1 MKKGL
6 FQSKAFSLLLIVAL
20 LFCMAPQFA
29 FTAYADESTQFEVSA
44 SDCQLIGEYMNED
57 LYYVTAP
64 VGTTEVVFKDVEG
77 NMTDGMIVGLL
88 SGYLEGTNVAPIAG
102 DFRATWETMN
112 SNDSITFEEG
122 AESLDYSNA
131 YFYFVADDDYN
142 MCSYVIQ
149 VPAAQEEITDFTS
162 NVGVKTG
169 PVEDGYTYYAYVN
182 DPDNP
187 NADPYG
193 YVTVESKADLY
204 TLTVPYGTQEVTLDF
219 GETETISYN
228 YTEDGHFL
236 EGSYPDPT
244 VGETTTTK
252 KVDSNN
258 DGIPDYIWVQKPYN
272 ADYSG
277 GEMLFVIELAYSY
290 TFTVSVDGVEMTEIE
305 YTPDNYSYQDYMTG
319 TTQTVGTYTVTIPAG
334 TTAVDLNFSDNVLCY
349 NYTRDG
355 QYLGGLYSDFET
367 GSPEALGVMVDY
379 SDSMTQAD
387 GEIDYIQ
394 VQTPYDSAWN
404 TTLLYTITFKYG
416 DVIGKEE
423 IQDVYEML
431 VAKAA
436 KLMESDANATFKV
449 GDWFIFDQARDG
461 REVNPHYI
469 QSVKEYFDQGIDGLG
484 SSDYQYT
491 NYAKAILAI
500 TALGYDARTFADF
513 DLFTLLADKEKLST
527 QGLNAYIWALIAL
540 DSHDY
545 NVPVSEDIPN
555 ENLATRDVLI
565 DTLLDA
571 YLDGGGWAI
580 IGTEPDVDI
589 TSMVVAA
596 LAPYYEDN
604 DEVHD
609 KIDQAIK
616 WLSNNQNDDGTFSA
630 KYSGTTESTAESTAM
645 VAIAL
650 TSVGID
656 PATDSRFIKNGNSVM
671 TGLCSFAVLEG
682 DNPGM
687 KHIANGPVNTLA
699 TEQSYRAFA
708 AYMRFQEEKLP
719 IYDLLDQ
726 MILTRVYGPTRYE
739 TSLEVAE
746 RYMKNNFLTELDSV
760 IIATGDDFPDAL
772 SGSSLSIMNEAPV
785 ILISNKVQKSRD
797 DATAF
802 IKENLA
808 EGGNVFIIG
817 GESVVSKE
825 YADSLTG
832 LGYEVTRYAGNSRY
846 DTNLQILNA
855 VGESDYLLVCSGL
868 NYADA
873 ATASATAL
881 PVLLVGKKLEA
892 SQLEYLKSAGKKE
905 IYVIGGTGA
914 VAEDIANAL
923 TEYDTDG
930 TIQRVAG
937 DDRALTAKAVA
948 EEFFD
953 LKPYVST
960 VVFAYGGNFPDCIS
974 GGLLAYTLDA
984 PILYGGAH
992 QTYTNSAA
1000 PYVQNNVVKTAY
1012 ILGGPTL
1019 ISDEFV
1025 FGLEE

>member
-6 FQSKAFSLLLIVAL
+6 FQSKAFILLLIVAL
-20 LFCMAPQFA
+20 LFCMAPQLA

-57 LYYVTAP
+57 VYYVTAP
-64 VGTTEVVFKDVEG
+64 VGTTEVVFKDNE
-77 NMTDGMIVGLL
+77 
-88 SGYLEGTNVAPIAG
+88 
-102 DFRATWETMN
+102 
-112 SNDSITFEEG
+112 
-122 AESLDYSNA
+122 
-131 YFYFVADDDYN
+131 
-142 MCSYVIQ
+142 
-149 VPAAQEEITDFTS
+149 
-162 NVGVKTG
+162 
-169 PVEDGYTYYAYVN
+169 
-182 DPDNP
+182 
-187 NADPYG
+187 
-193 YVTVESKADLY
+193 
-204 TLTVPYGTQEVTLDF
+204 
-219 GETETISYN
+219 
-228 YTEDGHFL
+228 
-236 EGSYPDPT
+236 
-244 VGETTTTK
+244 
-252 KVDSNN
+252 
-258 DGIPDYIWVQKPYN
+258 
-272 ADYSG
+272 
-277 GEMLFVIELAYSY
+277 
-290 TFTVSVDGVEMTEIE
+290 
-305 YTPDNYSYQDYMTG
+305 
-319 TTQTVGTYTVTIPAG
+319 
-334 TTAVDLNFSDNVLCY
+334 
-349 NYTRDG
+349 
-355 QYLGGLYSDFET
+355 
-367 GSPEALGVMVDY
+367 
-379 SDSMTQAD
+379 
-387 GEIDYIQ
+387 
-394 VQTPYDSAWN
+394 
-404 TTLLYTITFKYG
+404 
-416 DVIGKEE
+416 VIGQEKIGE
-423 IQDVYEML
+423 VYEML

-436 KLMESDANATFKV
+436 QLMSKDDSASFNV

-461 REVNPHYI
+461 RDVNPHYLESAKAYI
-469 QSVKEYFDQGIDGLG
+469 EQHEGDLVG
-484 SSDYQYT
+484 SGNYYS
-491 NYAKAILAI
+491 NYARAIMVL
-500 TALGYDARTFADF
+500 TALGADPRTFTDY
-513 DLFTLLADKEKLST
+513 DLFEPLADMNNVTS
-527 QGLNAYIWALIAL
+527 QGMNGAIWALLAL

-545 NVPVSEDIPN
+545 NVPIVEGVEDAD
-555 ENLATRDVLI
+555 LATRD
-565 DTLLDA
+565 TLYEYLADA
-571 YLDGGGWAI
+571 YLEEGGWALR
-580 IGTEPDVDI
+580 GTIPDVDI
-589 TSMVVAA
+589 TAMTIAA
-596 LAPYYEDN
+596 LAPYYEENEDI
-604 DEVHD
+604 HD

-616 WLSNNQNDDGTFSA
+616 WLMNHQNEDGTFSA
-630 KYSGTTESTAESTAM
+630 LNPDGSTTPTAESTAM
-645 VAIAL
+645 VVIAL
-650 TSVGID
+650 TSLGID
-656 PATDSRFIKNGNSVM
+656 PATDSRFIKDGNSVM
-671 TGLCSFAVLEG
+671 TGLCSFAVMEG
-682 DNPGM
+682 DNLGM
-687 KHIANGPVNTLA
+687 KHIANGPVNTFA
-699 TEQSYRAFA
+699 TEQGYRAFVS
-708 AYMRFQEEKLP
+708 YMRFQEEKRP

-726 MILTRVYGPTRYE
+726 MILTRVYGQTRYE

-760 IIATGDDFPDAL
+760 VIATGDDFPDAL

-892 SQLEYLKSAGKKE
+892 SQLEYLESAGKKE

-923 TEYDTDG
+923 AEYDTDG

-1000 PYVQNNVVKTAY
+1000 PYVQNNIVKTAY

-1025 FGLEE
+1025 FGLDK